1 MEIAIIGA
9 GLAGLSAAARL
20 EQLGAR
26 VHVLEASRRVGGR
39 LATHRPRPGIAY
51 EAGAEWIDADHH
63 RVRAWLAG
71 LGAPAVAVPPTDD
84 RVELL
89 GEHATLSTLWTD
101 AQADEAA
108 LHEAAEGL
116 CRRLAAAG
124 WAGPVADRADRRSLA
139 SFVEELASS
148 PRGRAWL
155 ELRLRGDEGTDL
167 DQVGLLGWLLGWSC
181 YLDRE
186 GDEPSRFALSQP
198 SDVLLE
204 RMAAGLARPV
214 SLRTPVRALEPEGD
228 GVVVHAAAWRR
239 RFDRVIVTVPP
250 PALRRIALPPLPP
263 RKQQALAACG
273 SSSALKIALAY
284 ARPWWR
290 DRPGRGRLLSDGLV
304 QETWVPACA
313 EGHVLMVYVGGRRAE
328 ALRSA
333 AAPVE
338 LVVDALCRCGEP
350 AREGLLGGWVHD
362 WSRRRLAGLAHVH
375 LRQGC
380 GADGGHL
387 PAAAAA
393 VGPLCFAGSWTARW
407 HGFMEGALESAER
420 VVHAIAGSLPDEGRE
435 S

>member
-9 GLAGLSAAARL
+9 GLAGLSAAIGL
-20 EQLGAR
+20 ERRGAS
-26 VHVLEASRRVGGR
+26 VHVLEASSRIGGR
-39 LATHRPRPGIAY
+39 LRTHRPLAGIAY

-63 RVRAWLAG
+63 RVRAWLEG
-71 LGAPAVAVPPTDD
+71 LGTPAVAVPPTDD

-89 GEHATLSTLWTD
+89 GDHATLSTLWPD
-101 AQADEAA
+101 ARADEAA
-108 LHEAAEGL
+108 LHEAADAL
-116 CRRLAAAG
+116 CRRLIAAG
-124 WAGPVADRADRRSLA
+124 WAGPLADDTDRRSLA
-139 SFVEELASS
+139 SFVEQVASS
-148 PRGRAWL
+148 ARGRAWL

-181 YLDRE
+181 YLDRA
-186 GDEPSRFALSQP
+186 GDEPGRLALPQA

-204 RMAAGLARPV
+204 RMAADLARPV
-214 SLRTPVRALEPEGD
+214 SLRTPVRALEHDGEGI
-228 GVVVHAAAWRR
+228 VVHAATWQR
-239 RFDRVIVTVPP
+239 RFDRVILTLPP
-250 PALRRIALPPLPP
+250 PQLRRIALPPLPP

-328 ALRSA
+328 ALRCA
-333 AAPVE
+333 AEPVQ
-338 LVVDALCRCGEP
+338 LVVDALACAGEP

-362 WSRRRLAGLAHVH
+362 WSRRRFAGLAHVH

-380 GADGGHL
+380 GADGAHL

-393 VGPLCFAGSWTARW
+393 VGPLCFAGSWTASW

-420 VVHAIAGSLPDEGRE
+420 VVDAIAGSRQDHGRE